1 MARAGRA
8 TFVDVKF
15 WFYSNTY
22 GSIIE
27 VLDFGGEAGCNSYMP
42 TLLLFY
48 LKFPSY
54 DWLFWW
60 RDVLLMRAVRSSE
73 STSLNLDVLAIILLC
88 GGYTCFSNY

>member
-15 WFYSNTY
+15 WFCSTIY
-22 GSIIE
+22 GSIME
-27 VLDFGGEAGCNSYMP
+27 VLDFGGEAGFMSYMP

-60 RDVLLMRAVRSSE
+60 RDALLMRAVRSSE
-73 STSLNLDVLAIILLC
+73 STSLNLDVLAIMLLC
-88 GGYTCFSNY
+88 EC